1 MNNATILVTGAT
13 GSFGHKFI
21 QMTLAKYKPVKIIVF
36 SRDEMKQWDMAQKYQ
51 NEPRVR
57 FFIGDVR
64 DRERLYRA
72 FDGVDYVVHA
82 AATKIVPTA
91 EYNPFECVKTNVIG
105 AMNVIDAAID
115 RKGKESSCAF
125 DR

>member
-1 MNNATILVTGAT
+1 MFENSNIVVTGGT
-13 GSFGHKFI
+13 GSFGHAFVPK
-21 QMTLAKYKPVKIIVF
+21 TLKKYNPKKIIIF
-36 SRDEMKQWDMAQKYQ
+36 SRDEMKQWEMAKLHGDD
-51 NEPRVR
+51 PRVR

-72 FDGVDYVVHA
+72 FRGVDYVVHA

-91 EYNPFECVKTNVIG
+91 EYNPFECVKTNING

-115 RKGKESSCAF
+115 CGV
-125 DR
+125 